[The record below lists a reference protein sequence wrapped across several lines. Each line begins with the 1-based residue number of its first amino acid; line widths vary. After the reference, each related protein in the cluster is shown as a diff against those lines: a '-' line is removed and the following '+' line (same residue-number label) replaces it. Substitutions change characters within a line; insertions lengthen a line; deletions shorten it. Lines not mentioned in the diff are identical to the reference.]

1 MTLLSDPVLFTNEV
15 LKLKQDPCHHRMNL
29 KGDCVRKITSRIES
43 RKERIVKNSLEK
55 KSRLKENDSLK
66 REYLSKN

>member
-1 MTLLSDPVLFTNEV
+1 
-15 LKLKQDPCHHRMNL
+15 MNL

-43 RKERIVKNSLEK
+43 KKERIVKNSLEK